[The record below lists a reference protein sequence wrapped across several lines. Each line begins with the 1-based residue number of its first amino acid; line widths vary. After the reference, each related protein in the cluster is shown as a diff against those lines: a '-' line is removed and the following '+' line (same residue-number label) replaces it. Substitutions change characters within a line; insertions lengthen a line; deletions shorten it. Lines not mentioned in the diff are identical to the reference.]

1 MPQVT
6 PSAQSHQVDMTWAE
20 HFGVMAA
27 SERRQEELLVFLDK
41 RRKADAKAKSLLER
55 ANLAFA
61 RAEEELSRT
70 YQRKIYEITQD
81 PEWEPASI
89 DPRTGTKTESWGE
102 IVIEHLIAGDQEW
115 MAAKKAYYDA
125 QELSSSA
132 RQEAM
137 SYQADLATIVDEMAV
152 LKNRAIYRAALM
164 FASQPIVIGGMEDAS
179 PNELPEGLQPRA
191 KGKKGTGS

>member
-1 MPQVT
+1 
-6 PSAQSHQVDMTWAE
+6 MTWAE
-20 HFGVMAA
+20 HFGIMAA
-27 SERRQEELLVFLDK
+27 MESRQEELLALLDK

-61 RAEEELSRT
+61 RAEEELSRL

-89 DPRTGTKTESWGE
+89 DPRTGTKTDSWGE
-102 IVIEHLIAGDQEW
+102 IVIGHLVDSDQEW
-115 MAAKKAYYDA
+115 LAAKKAYYDA

-137 SYQADLATIVDEMAV
+137 SYQADLATIVDEMGV
-152 LKNRAIYRAALM
+152 LKNRSIYRAALM
-164 FASQPIVIGGMEDAS
+164 FASRPFTVGGTEDVQPD
-179 PNELPEGLQPRA
+179 ELPAGVQTRTA
-191 KGKKGTGS
+191 RQKGIND